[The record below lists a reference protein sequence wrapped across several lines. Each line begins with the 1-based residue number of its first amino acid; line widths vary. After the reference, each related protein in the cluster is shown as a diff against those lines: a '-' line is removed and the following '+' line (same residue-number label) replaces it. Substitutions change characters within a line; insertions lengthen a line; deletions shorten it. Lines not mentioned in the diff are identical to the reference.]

1 MLAFMVGL
9 AAWTVVSVVLALVL
23 GRVIAFP
30 DSNPLPPDRAA
41 QGAGTRSLGDRALP
55 TTPLPKLADS

>member
-9 AAWTVVSVVLALVL
+9 AAWTVVSVVLAVVL

-41 QGAGTRSLGDRALP
+41 RGGTRSLGDRALP
-55 TTPLPKLADS
+55 SNPLPKLADS